1 MAHSQ
6 FELLRQR
13 RFAPFFWTQAL
24 GAFNDNVFK
33 NALVAMVTFVL
44 VSLTPEQEST
54 FIQLS
59 AGLFILPFFLFSA
72 TSGQLSERFDK
83 SKLAQA
89 VKWMEIAIMLIAS
102 AGFIYKNV
110 PLLMVCVF
118 GMGLHS
124 TLFGPLKYSLLPQVL
139 KPEELTGGNGLVE
152 MGTFVAI
159 LLGTILGTNLI
170 NIPVTGAYW
179 VAGATILIAVIG
191 LLTSRK
197 MPTAP
202 GTTDTINWNPVSET
216 LNTLSFVTKN
226 RSVFLSCLGISWFWF
241 YGSVFFTQLP
251 QYSKYVLGSSDGTFT
266 LLLSLFSIGIAIG
279 SLLCEKLSHRTV
291 EIGLVP
297 LGAIGMTVFGADLF
311 FAHPQ
316 IMGEQKLALMQV
328 IAQPGVKR
336 VMFDLFMMAIF
347 SGLYIVPLFAL
358 VQSRTEKD
366 KVSRVIAANNI
377 LNALFMVVAAGLSY
391 AALNVLHWT
400 IPQLLLSVAILNA
413 FAAIYIF
420 SLVPEFLM
428 RFVAWVLTK
437 MMYKVDVKGIE
448 EHVPDEGAVL
458 IVCNH
463 VSYMDALILGGAI
476 PRPTRFVMYYKIFQ
490 IPVASWFFKTARAI
504 PIAGAKENMELMQK
518 AFDEVDKALAEGEIV
533 GIFPEGK
540 LTTDGEIAEFKSGV
554 EKILARRAVPV
565 VPIALKG
572 MWASMF
578 SKRDSKLGRLRV
590 PRRIRAHIEVE
601 AGPPV
606 PAAEANAEMLE
617 AKVKELRGNRA

>member
-1 MAHSQ
+1 
-6 FELLRQR
+6 
-13 RFAPFFWTQAL
+13 
-24 GAFNDNVFK
+24 
-33 NALVAMVTFVL
+33 
-44 VSLTPEQEST
+44 
-54 FIQLS
+54 
-59 AGLFILPFFLFSA
+59 
-72 TSGQLSERFDK
+72 
-83 SKLAQA
+83 
-89 VKWMEIAIMLIAS
+89 
-102 AGFIYKNV
+102 
-110 PLLMVCVF
+110 
-118 GMGLHS
+118 
-124 TLFGPLKYSLLPQVL
+124 
-139 KPEELTGGNGLVE
+139 
-152 MGTFVAI
+152 
-159 LLGTILGTNLI
+159 
-170 NIPVTGAYW
+170 
-179 VAGATILIAVIG
+179 
-191 LLTSRK
+191 LLTARK
-197 MPTAP
+197 MPSAP
-202 GTTDTINWNPVSET
+202 GTTTSINWNPISET
-216 LNTLSFVTKN
+216 LSTLSFVTKN

-251 QYSKYVLGSSDGTFT
+251 QYSKYVLGSSEGTFT

-316 IMGEQKLALMQV
+316 IVGEKGLVLMQV

-358 VQSRTEKD
+358 VQSRSDKD

-391 AALNVLHWT
+391 VALNVLHFT

-437 MMYKVDVKGIE
+437 MMYNVDVKGIE
-448 EHVPDEGAVL
+448 DNVPDEGPAL

-476 PRPTRFVMYYKIFQ
+476 PRPARFVMYYKIFQ
-490 IPVASWFFKTARAI
+490 FPVASWFFKTARAI
-504 PIAGAKENMELMQK
+504 PIAGAKEDPDIMQK

-540 LTTDGEIAEFKSGV
+540 LTTDGEIAEFKAGV
-554 EKILARRAVPV
+554 EKILARRPVPV

-578 SKRDSKLGRLRV
+578 SKRNSKLGQLRV
-590 PRRIRAHIEVE
+590 PHRFRAHIEVE

-606 PAAEANAEMLE
+606 AAAEASAEVLE
-617 AKVKELRGNRA
+617 AKVKALRGNRA

>member
-1 MAHSQ
+1 MANNQ
-6 FELLRQR
+6 FELLKQR

-33 NALVAMVTFVL
+33 NALIAMVTFVL
-44 VSLTPEQEST
+44 VSLSEKQEST

-59 AGLFILPFFLFSA
+59 SALFILPFFLFSA

-83 SKLAQA
+83 AKLAQA

-102 AGFIYKNV
+102 VGFVYKNI
-110 PLLMVCVF
+110 PMLMICVF

-139 KPEELTGGNGLVE
+139 RPEELTGGNGLVE

-159 LLGTILGTNLI
+159 LLGTILGANLI
-170 NIPVTGAYW
+170 NIPDTGAYW
-179 VAGATILIAVIG
+179 VAAATILIAVIG
-191 LLTSRK
+191 LLTARK
-197 MPTAP
+197 MPSTP
-202 GTTDTINWNPVSET
+202 GTSTSINWNPISET

-251 QYSKYVLGSSDGTFT
+251 QYSKYVLGSSEGTFT

-316 IMGEQKLALMQV
+316 IIGEKGLLLSQV
-328 IAQPGVKR
+328 ISQPGVKR
-336 VMFDLFMMAIF
+336 VIFDLFMMAIF

-358 VQSRTEKD
+358 VQSRTDKD

-391 AALNVLHWT
+391 VVLNVLHWS
-400 IPQLLLSVAILNA
+400 IPQLLLAVAILNA
-413 FAAIYIF
+413 FAALYIF

-428 RFVAWVLTK
+428 RFIAWVLTNL
-437 MMYKVDVKGIE
+437 MYKVDTKGIE
-448 EHVPDEGAVL
+448 DNVPDEGAAL

-504 PIAGAKENMELMQK
+504 PIAGAKEDPETMRK

-533 GIFPEGK
+533 CIFPEGK

-554 EKILARRAVPV
+554 EKILAERKVPV

-572 MWASMF
+572 MWTSMF
-578 SKRDSKLGRLRV
+578 SKRDSKVGSLRV
-590 PRRIRAHIEVE
+590 PRKIRALIEVE
-601 AGPPV
+601 AGPAI
-606 PAAEANAEMLE
+606 PAEEATADILE
-617 AKVKELRGNRA
+617 AKVKALRGNRA

>member
-1 MAHSQ
+1 MAHNQ
-6 FELLRQR
+6 FELLKQR

-33 NALVAMVTFVL
+33 NALIAMVTFVL
-44 VSLTPEQEST
+44 VSLSEEQGST

-59 AGLFILPFFLFSA
+59 SALFILPFFLFSA

-83 SKLAQA
+83 AKLAQA

-102 AGFIYKNV
+102 VGFVYKNI
-110 PLLMVCVF
+110 PLLMICVF

-139 KPEELTGGNGLVE
+139 RPEELTGGNGLVE

-159 LLGTILGTNLI
+159 LLGTILGANLI
-170 NIPVTGAYW
+170 NIPETGSYW
-179 VAGATILIAVIG
+179 VAGATILIAVTG
-191 LLTSRK
+191 LLTARK
-197 MPTAP
+197 MPAAP
-202 GTTDTINWNPVSET
+202 GTTNSINWNPISET

-251 QYSKYVLGSSDGTFT
+251 QYSKYVLGSSEGTFT

-316 IMGEQKLALMQV
+316 IIGEKGLLLSQV

-336 VMFDLFMMAIF
+336 VIFDLFMMAIF

-358 VQSRTEKD
+358 VQSRSDKD

-391 AALNVLHWT
+391 VALNVLHWT
-400 IPQLLLSVAILNA
+400 IPELLLAVAVLNA

-437 MMYKVDVKGIE
+437 MMYKVEVKGIE
-448 EHVPDEGAVL
+448 ENVPDEGAVL

-504 PIAGAKENMELMQK
+504 PIAGAKEDPDTMQK
-518 AFDEVDKALAEGEIV
+518 AFDEVDKALSEGEIV

-540 LTTDGEIAEFKSGV
+540 LTTDGEIAEFKAGV

-601 AGPPV
+601 AGPVV
-606 PAAEANAEMLE
+606 PAAEASAEMLE
-617 AKVKELRGNRA
+617 AKVKALRGNRA

>member
-1 MAHSQ
+1 MAHNQ
-6 FELLRQR
+6 FELLKQR

-44 VSLTPEQEST
+44 VSLSKEQEST

-83 SKLAQA
+83 AKLAQA

-102 AGFIYKNV
+102 VGFIYKNV

-139 KPEELTGGNGLVE
+139 RPEELTGGNGLVE

-179 VAGATILIAVIG
+179 VAGATILIAVVG

-197 MPTAP
+197 MPVAP

-251 QYSKYVLGSSDGTFT
+251 QYSKYVLGSNDGTFT
-266 LLLSLFSIGIAIG
+266 LLLSLFSIGIAVG

-316 IMGEQKLALMQV
+316 IIGEQKLALMQV

-358 VQSRTEKD
+358 VQSRTDKD

-400 IPQLLLSVAILNA
+400 IPELLLAVAVLNA
-413 FAAIYIF
+413 FAALYIF

-437 MMYKVDVKGIE
+437 LMYRVEVKGIE
-448 EHVPDEGAVL
+448 ENVPDEGAVL

-504 PIAGAKENMELMQK
+504 PIAGAKEDPDLMQK
-518 AFDEVDKALAEGEIV
+518 AFDEVDQALADGEIV

-565 VPIALKG
+565 VPLALKG
-572 MWASMF
+572 MWTSMF

-590 PRRIRAHIEVE
+590 PRRIRADIEVE
-601 AGPPV
+601 AGQAV
-606 PAAEANAEMLE
+606 SATEATAEILE
-617 AKVKELRGNRA
+617 AKVKTLRGNRA

>member
-1 MAHSQ
+1 MAHNQ
-6 FELLRQR
+6 FELLKQR

-33 NALVAMVTFVL
+33 NALIAMVTFVL
-44 VSLTPEQEST
+44 VSLNEKEEST
-54 FIQLS
+54 FIQLAS
-59 AGLFILPFFLFSA
+59 ALFILPFFLFSA

-83 SKLAQA
+83 AKLAQA

-102 AGFIYKNV
+102 IGFVYQNI
-110 PLLMVCVF
+110 PLLMICVF

-139 KPEELTGGNGLVE
+139 RPEELTGGNGLVE

-159 LLGTILGTNLI
+159 LVGTILGANLI
-170 NIPVTGAYW
+170 NIPGTGAYW
-179 VAGATILIAVIG
+179 VAAATIVIAVVG
-191 LLTSRK
+191 LLTARK
-197 MPTAP
+197 MPSAP
-202 GTTDTINWNPVSET
+202 GTTTTINWNPISET

-251 QYSKYVLGSSDGTFT
+251 QYSKYVLGSSEGTFT

-316 IMGEQKLALMQV
+316 IIGEQGLLLSQV
-328 IAQPGVKR
+328 ISQPGVKR
-336 VMFDLFMMAIF
+336 VIFDLFMMAIF

-391 AALNVLHWT
+391 VALNVLHWT
-400 IPQLLLSVAILNA
+400 IPELLLAVAVLNA
-413 FAAIYIF
+413 FVAMYIF

-437 MMYKVDVKGIE
+437 LMYRVEVKGIE
-448 EHVPDEGAVL
+448 EHVPDEGPAL

-504 PIAGAKENMELMQK
+504 PIAGAKEDPELMQK
-518 AFDEVDKALAEGEIV
+518 AFDEVDKALSEGEIV

-554 EKILARRAVPV
+554 EKILARRPVPV

-572 MWASMF
+572 MWSSMF
-578 SKRDSKLGRLRV
+578 SKRDSKLGRLRI
-590 PRRIRAHIEVE
+590 PRRIRADIEVE
-601 AGPPV
+601 AGPPM
-606 PAAEANAEMLE
+606 AGAEATAEVLE
-617 AKVKELRGNRA
+617 AKVKTMRGNRA

>member
-1 MAHSQ
+1 MAHNQ
-6 FELLRQR
+6 FDLLKQR

-33 NALVAMVTFVL
+33 NALIAMVTFVL
-44 VSLTPEQEST
+44 VSLSKEQGST

-59 AGLFILPFFLFSA
+59 SALFILPFFLFSA

-83 SKLAQA
+83 AKLAQA

-102 AGFIYKNV
+102 VGFIYKNI

-139 KPEELTGGNGLVE
+139 RPEELTGGNGLVE

-159 LLGTILGTNLI
+159 LVGTILGSFLI
-170 NIPVTGAYW
+170 TIPETGAYW
-179 VAGATILIAVIG
+179 VAGATILIAVTG

-202 GTTDTINWNPVSET
+202 GTTDSINWNPISET

-241 YGSVFFTQLP
+241 YGSVFFSQLP
-251 QYSKYVLGSSDGTFT
+251 QYSKYVLGSSEGTFA
-266 LLLSLFSIGIAIG
+266 LLLSLFSIGIAVG

-316 IMGEQKLALMQV
+316 IVGEKGLLLSQV

-336 VMFDLFMMAIF
+336 VIFDLFMMAIF

-358 VQSRTEKD
+358 VQSRTDKD

-377 LNALFMVVAAGLSY
+377 LNALFMVVAAGLSIV
-391 AALNVLHWT
+391 ALNVLHWT
-400 IPQLLLSVAILNA
+400 IPELLLAVAVLNA
-413 FAAIYIF
+413 FAALYIF

-437 MMYKVDVKGIE
+437 MMYKVETKGIE
-448 EHVPDEGAVL
+448 ENIPDEGAVL

-476 PRPTRFVMYYKIFQ
+476 PRPARFVMYYKIFQ

-504 PIAGAKENMELMQK
+504 PIAGAKEDPETMQK
-518 AFDEVDKALAEGEIV
+518 AFDEVDRALAEGEIV

-565 VPIALKG
+565 VAVALKG

-578 SKRDSKLGRLRV
+578 SKRDSRLGRLRV

-601 AGPPV
+601 AAPAM
-606 PAAEANAEMLE
+606 PAAEVNAEILE
-617 AKVKELRGNRA
+617 AKVKSLRGDRA

>member
-1 MAHSQ
+1 
-6 FELLRQR
+6 
-13 RFAPFFWTQAL
+13 
-24 GAFNDNVFK
+24 
-33 NALVAMVTFVL
+33 
-44 VSLTPEQEST
+44 
-54 FIQLS
+54 
-59 AGLFILPFFLFSA
+59 
-72 TSGQLSERFDK
+72 
-83 SKLAQA
+83 
-89 VKWMEIAIMLIAS
+89 
-102 AGFIYKNV
+102 
-110 PLLMVCVF
+110 
-118 GMGLHS
+118 
-124 TLFGPLKYSLLPQVL
+124 
-139 KPEELTGGNGLVE
+139 
-152 MGTFVAI
+152 
-159 LLGTILGTNLI
+159 
-170 NIPVTGAYW
+170 VTGAYW
-179 VAGATILIAVIG
+179 VAGATILIAVVG

-197 MPTAP
+197 MPVAP

-251 QYSKYVLGSSDGTFT
+251 QYSKYVLGSNDGTFT
-266 LLLSLFSIGIAIG
+266 LLLSLFSIGIAVG

-297 LGAIGMTVFGADLF
+297 LGAIGMTLFGADLF

-316 IMGEQKLALMQV
+316 IIGEQKLALMQV
-328 IAQPGVKR
+328 VAQPGVKR

-358 VQSRTEKD
+358 VQSRTDKD

-391 AALNVLHWT
+391 VALNVLHWT
-400 IPQLLLSVAILNA
+400 IPELLLAVAVLNA
-413 FAAIYIF
+413 FAALYIF

-437 MMYKVDVKGIE
+437 LMYRVEVKGIE
-448 EHVPDEGAVL
+448 DNVPDEGAVL

-504 PIAGAKENMELMQK
+504 PIAGAKEDPELMQK
-518 AFDEVDKALAEGEIV
+518 AFDEVDRALADGEIV

-572 MWASMF
+572 MWTSMF

-590 PRRIRAHIEVE
+590 PRRIRADIEVE
-601 AGPPV
+601 AGQPV
-606 PAAEANAEMLE
+606 SATEATAEILE
-617 AKVKELRGNRA
+617 AKVKTLRGNRA

>member
-1 MAHSQ
+1 MAHNQ
-6 FELLRQR
+6 FELLKQG

-33 NALVAMVTFVL
+33 NALIAMVTFVL
-44 VSLTPEQEST
+44 VSLTEKQEST

-59 AGLFILPFFLFSA
+59 SALFILPFFLFSA

-83 SKLAQA
+83 ARLAQA

-102 AGFIYKNV
+102 VGFIYKNI

-159 LLGTILGTNLI
+159 LLGTILGANLI

-191 LLTSRK
+191 LFTARN
-197 MPTAP
+197 MPSAP
-202 GTTDTINWNPVSET
+202 GTTDTINWNPITET

-251 QYSKYVLGSSDGTFT
+251 QYSKYVLGSSEGTFT
-266 LLLSLFSIGIAIG
+266 LLLSLFSIGIAVG

-311 FAHPQ
+311 FAHPH

-358 VQSRTEKD
+358 VQSRSDKD

-391 AALNVLHWT
+391 VALNELHWT
-400 IPQLLLSVAILNA
+400 IPQLLLAVAILNA

-420 SLVPEFLM
+420 SLVPEFMM

-437 MMYKVDVKGIE
+437 LMYRVEVKGIE
-448 EHVPDEGAVL
+448 ENVPDEGPAL

-518 AFDEVDKALAEGEIV
+518 AFDEVDKALAEGEVV

-565 VPIALKG
+565 VPVALKG

-601 AGPPV
+601 AGQAI
-606 PAAEANAEMLE
+606 PAEQASAETLE
-617 AKVKELRGNRA
+617 AKVKILRGNRA

>member
-1 MAHSQ
+1 MAHNQ
-6 FELLRQR
+6 FELLKQK

-33 NALVAMVTFVL
+33 NALIAMVTFVL
-44 VSLTPEQEST
+44 VSLSKEQGST
-54 FIQLS
+54 FIQLAS
-59 AGLFILPFFLFSA
+59 ALFILPFFLFSA
-72 TSGQLSERFDK
+72 TSGQLSERYDK
-83 SKLAQA
+83 AKLAQA
-89 VKWMEIAIMLIAS
+89 VKWMEIAIMLVA
-102 AGFIYKNV
+102 ATGFVYQNI
-110 PLLMVCVF
+110 PLLLICVF

-139 KPEELTGGNGLVE
+139 RPEELTGGNGLVE

-159 LLGTILGTNLI
+159 LVGTILGANLI
-170 NIPVTGAYW
+170 NIPGTGAYW
-179 VAGATILIAVIG
+179 VAGATIVIAVVG
-191 LLTSRK
+191 LLTARK
-197 MPTAP
+197 MPSAP
-202 GTTDTINWNPVSET
+202 GTTTSINWNPISET
-216 LNTLSFVTKN
+216 LSTLSFVTKN

-251 QYSKYVLGSSDGTFT
+251 QYSKYVLGSSEGTFT

-316 IMGEQKLALMQV
+316 IIGEKGLLLSQV
-328 IAQPGVKR
+328 ISQPGVKR
-336 VMFDLFMMAIF
+336 VIFDLFMMAIF

-391 AALNVLHWT
+391 VALNVLHWT
-400 IPQLLLSVAILNA
+400 IPELLLAVAVLNA
-413 FAAIYIF
+413 FVAMYIF

-428 RFVAWVLTK
+428 RFVAWMLTK
-437 MMYKVDVKGIE
+437 IMYRVEVKGIE
-448 EHVPDEGAVL
+448 ENVPDDGPAL

-476 PRPTRFVMYYKIFQ
+476 PRPTRFVMYYKIFH

-504 PIAGAKENMELMQK
+504 PIAGMKEDPELMQK
-518 AFDEVDKALAEGEIV
+518 AFDEVDKALSEGEIV

-554 EKILARRAVPV
+554 EKILARRPVPV
-565 VPIALKG
+565 VPVALKG
-572 MWASMF
+572 MWTSMF
-578 SKRDSKLGRLRV
+578 SKHDSKFGQLRV
-590 PRRIRAHIEVE
+590 PRRIRAGIEVE

-606 PAAEANAEMLE
+606 AGTEATAELLE
-617 AKVKELRGNRA
+617 AKVKTMRGNRA

>member
-1 MAHSQ
+1 MANSQ
-6 FELLRQR
+6 FELLKQR
-13 RFAPFFWTQAL
+13 RFLPFFLTQAL

-44 VSLTPEQEST
+44 VSLTQQQESI
-54 FIQLS
+54 FINLAS
-59 AGLFILPFFLFSA
+59 GLFILPFFLFSA

-83 SKLAQA
+83 AKLAQA

-102 AGFIYKNV
+102 IGFIYKSI

-159 LLGTILGTNLI
+159 LLGTILGTSLVT
-170 NIPVTGAYW
+170 IPETGAYW
-179 VAGATILIAVIG
+179 VAGATIIIAVIG
-191 LLTSRK
+191 LITSRK
-197 MPTAP
+197 MPSLP
-202 GTTDTINWNPVSET
+202 PTTHTINWNPITET
-216 LNTLSFVTKN
+216 ISTLRYVTKN

-251 QYSKYVLGSSDGTFT
+251 QYAKYVLGSSEGTFT

-297 LGAIGMTVFGADLF
+297 LGAIGMTVFGADLY

-316 IMGEQKLALMQV
+316 IMGEQKLLLMQV

-336 VMFDLFMMAIF
+336 VMFDLFMMAVF

-358 VQSRTEKD
+358 VQSRTDKD

-377 LNALFMVVAAGLSY
+377 LNALFMVVAAGLSVV
-391 AALNVLHWT
+391 ALTVWHWT
-400 IPQLLLSVAILNA
+400 IPQLLLAVALLNA
-413 FAAIYIF
+413 FVAIYIF
-420 SLVPEFLM
+420 SVVPEFLM

-437 MMYKVDVKGIE
+437 MMYHVDVKGIE
-448 EHVPDEGAVL
+448 EHVPDEGPAL

-476 PRPTRFVMYYKIFQ
+476 PRPARFVMYYKIFQ

-504 PIAGAKENMELMQK
+504 PIAGAKEDPDIMQK

-533 GIFPEGK
+533 GIFPEGT
-540 LTTDGEIAEFKSGV
+540 LSTDGEIAEFKSGV
-554 EKILARRAVPV
+554 EKILARRSVPV
-565 VPIALKG
+565 VPVALKG
-572 MWASMF
+572 MWTSMF
-578 SKRDSKLGRLRV
+578 SKRNSKLGQLRV
-590 PRRIRAHIEVE
+590 PHRFRAHIEVE
-601 AGPPV
+601 AGPAV
-606 PAAEANAEMLE
+606 PAAEASAQVLE
-617 AKVKELRGNRA
+617 AKVKALRGNRA

>member
-1 MAHSQ
+1 MAHNQ
-6 FELLRQR
+6 FELLKQR
-13 RFAPFFWTQAL
+13 RFSPFFWTQAL

-33 NALVAMVTFVL
+33 NALIAMVTFVL
-44 VSLTPEQEST
+44 VSLTEKQEST

-59 AGLFILPFFLFSA
+59 SALFILPFFLFSA

-83 SKLAQA
+83 ARLAQA
-89 VKWMEIAIMLIAS
+89 VKWMEIAIMVIAS
-102 AGFIYKNV
+102 FGFIYKNI
-110 PLLMVCVF
+110 PLLMICVF

-159 LLGTILGTNLI
+159 LLGTILGANLI
-170 NIPVTGAYW
+170 NIPATGAYW
-179 VAGATILIAVIG
+179 VAGATILIAVVG

-197 MPTAP
+197 MPAAP
-202 GTTDTINWNPVSET
+202 GTTNTINWNPVSET

-251 QYSKYVLGSSDGTFT
+251 QYSKYVLGSSEGTFT

-297 LGAIGMTVFGADLF
+297 LGAIGMTLFGVDLF

-316 IMGEQKLALMQV
+316 IVGEKGLVLMQV

-391 AALNVLHWT
+391 VALNQLHWT
-400 IPQLLLSVAILNA
+400 IPQLLLAVAILNA

-437 MMYKVDVKGIE
+437 MMYNVDVKGIE
-448 EHVPDEGAVL
+448 ENVPDEGPVL

-490 IPVASWFFKTARAI
+490 FPVASWFFKTARAI
-504 PIAGAKENMELMQK
+504 PIAGAKEDPETMQK
-518 AFDEVDKALAEGEIV
+518 AFDEVDKALSEGEIV

-578 SKRDSKLGRLRV
+578 SKRNSRLGQLRV
-590 PRRIRAHIEVE
+590 PHRFRAHIEVE
-601 AGPPV
+601 AGQAI
-606 PAAEANAEMLE
+606 PAEGVSAELLE
-617 AKVKELRGNRA
+617 AKVKTLRGNRA

>member
-1 MAHSQ
+1 MAHNQ
-6 FELLRQR
+6 FELLKQR

-33 NALVAMVTFVL
+33 NALIAMVTFVL
-44 VSLTPEQEST
+44 VSLTEKQEST

-59 AGLFILPFFLFSA
+59 SALFILPFFLFSA

-83 SKLAQA
+83 AKLAQA

-102 AGFIYKNV
+102 VGFVYKNI

-159 LLGTILGTNLI
+159 LVGTILGANLI
-170 NIPVTGAYW
+170 NISDTGAYW

-191 LLTSRK
+191 LLTARK
-197 MPTAP
+197 MPSAP
-202 GTTDTINWNPVSET
+202 GTTDTINWNPISET

-251 QYSKYVLGSSDGTFT
+251 QYSKYVLGSTEGTFT

-297 LGAIGMTVFGADLF
+297 LGAIGMTVFGVDLY

-316 IMGEQKLALMQV
+316 IIGEQKLALMQV

-358 VQSRTEKD
+358 VQSRSDKD

-391 AALNVLHWT
+391 VALNMLHWT

-437 MMYKVDVKGIE
+437 TMYKASIKGIE
-448 EHVPDEGAVL
+448 EHVPDEGPAL

-490 IPVASWFFKTARAI
+490 FPVASWFFKTARAI
-504 PIAGAKENMELMQK
+504 PIAGAKENPELMQK

-565 VPIALKG
+565 VPVALKG

-578 SKRDSKLGRLRV
+578 SKRNSRLGHLRV
-590 PRRIRAHIEVE
+590 PRRFRAHIEVE
-601 AGPPV
+601 AAPV
-606 PAAEANAEMLE
+606 VPGSEATAEKLE
-617 AKVKELRGNRA
+617 QKVKELRGNRA

>member
-1 MAHSQ
+1 MAHNQ
-6 FELLRQR
+6 FELLKQR

-33 NALVAMVTFVL
+33 NALIAMVTFVL
-44 VSLTPEQEST
+44 VSLNEKQEST
-54 FIQLS
+54 FIQLAS
-59 AGLFILPFFLFSA
+59 ALFILPFFLFSA

-83 SKLAQA
+83 AKLAQA
-89 VKWMEIAIMLIAS
+89 VKWMEIAIMLVAS
-102 AGFIYKNV
+102 IGFVYQNI
-110 PLLMVCVF
+110 PLLMICVF

-139 KPEELTGGNGLVE
+139 RPEELTGGNGLVE

-159 LLGTILGTNLI
+159 LVGTILGANLI
-170 NIPVTGAYW
+170 NIPATGAYW
-179 VAGATILIAVIG
+179 VAAATIVIAVVG
-191 LLTSRK
+191 LLTARK
-197 MPTAP
+197 MPSAP
-202 GTTDTINWNPVSET
+202 GTTTTINWNPISET

-251 QYSKYVLGSSDGTFT
+251 QYSKYVLGSSEGTFT

-316 IMGEQKLALMQV
+316 IIGEKGLLLSQV
-328 IAQPGVKR
+328 ISQPGVKR
-336 VMFDLFMMAIF
+336 VIFDLFMMAIF

-391 AALNVLHWT
+391 VALNVLHWT
-400 IPQLLLSVAILNA
+400 IPELLLAVAVLNA
-413 FAAIYIF
+413 FAAMYIF

-437 MMYKVDVKGIE
+437 IMYRVEVKGIE
-448 EHVPDEGAVL
+448 EYVPDEGPAL

-504 PIAGAKENMELMQK
+504 PIAGAKEDPELMQK
-518 AFDEVDKALAEGEIV
+518 AFDEVDKALSEGEIV

-554 EKILARRAVPV
+554 EKILARRPVPV

-572 MWASMF
+572 MWTSMF
-578 SKRDSKLGRLRV
+578 SKRDSKLGRLRI
-590 PRRIRAHIEVE
+590 PRRIRADIEVE
-601 AGPPV
+601 AGP
-606 PAAEANAEMLE
+606 AMAGAEATAEVLE
-617 AKVKELRGNRA
+617 AKVKTMRGNRA

>member
-1 MAHSQ
+1 MAHNQ
-6 FELLRQR
+6 FELLTQR

-33 NALVAMVTFVL
+33 NALIAMVTFVL
-44 VSLTPEQEST
+44 ISLSEKQEST

-59 AGLFILPFFLFSA
+59 SALFILPFFLFSA

-83 SKLAQA
+83 AKLAQA
-89 VKWMEIAIMLIAS
+89 VKWMEIIIMVIA
-102 AGFIYKNV
+102 AFGFVYQNI
-110 PLLMVCVF
+110 PLLMACVF

-159 LLGTILGTNLI
+159 LLGTILGANLI
-170 NIPVTGAYW
+170 NIPNTGAYW
-179 VAGATILIAVIG
+179 VAGATILIAAVG
-191 LLTSRK
+191 LLTARK
-197 MPTAP
+197 MPSAP
-202 GTTDTINWNPVSET
+202 ATTTSINWNPVSET
-216 LNTLSFVTKN
+216 LKTLGFVTKN

-241 YGSVFFTQLP
+241 YGSMFFTQLP
-251 QYSKYVLGSSDGTFT
+251 HYSKYVLGSSEGTFT
-266 LLLSLFSIGIAIG
+266 LLLSLFSIGIATG

-297 LGAIGMTVFGADLF
+297 LGAIGMTVFGVDLY

-316 IMGEQKLALMQV
+316 IIGEKALPLMQA

-336 VMFDLFMMAIF
+336 VMFDLFMMAVF

-358 VQSRTEKD
+358 VQSRTDKD

-391 AALNVLHWT
+391 VALNILHWT
-400 IPQLLLSVAILNA
+400 IPQLLLAVAVLNA
-413 FAAIYIF
+413 FAAMYIF

-428 RFVAWVLTK
+428 RFVAWIMTK
-437 MMYKVDVKGIE
+437 LMYKVDVKGIE
-448 EHVPDEGAVL
+448 EHVPDDGPAL

-504 PIAGAKENMELMQK
+504 PIAGAKEDAALMQK
-518 AFDEVDKALAEGEIV
+518 AFDDVDQALAEGEIV

-554 EKILARRAVPV
+554 EKILARRAVTV

-578 SKRDSKLGRLRV
+578 SKRNSKLGHLRV
-590 PRRIRAHIEVE
+590 PRRFRANIAVE
-601 AGPPV
+601 AGPAVTDPQV
-606 PAAEANAEMLE
+606 KAEALE
-617 AKVKELRGNRA
+617 AIVKQLRGDKA

>member
-1 MAHSQ
+1 MANSQ
-6 FELLRQR
+6 FELLKQR
-13 RFAPFFWTQAL
+13 RFLPFFLTQAL

-44 VSLTPEQEST
+44 VSLTQQQESI
-54 FIQLS
+54 FINLAS
-59 AGLFILPFFLFSA
+59 GLFILPFFLFSA

-83 SKLAQA
+83 AKLAQA

-102 AGFIYKNV
+102 IGFIYKSI

-159 LLGTILGTNLI
+159 LLGTILGTSLVT
-170 NIPVTGAYW
+170 IPETGAYW
-179 VAGATILIAVIG
+179 VAGATIIIAVIG
-191 LLTSRK
+191 LITSRK
-197 MPTAP
+197 MPSLP
-202 GTTDTINWNPVSET
+202 PTTHTINWNPITET
-216 LNTLSFVTKN
+216 ISTLRYVTKN

-251 QYSKYVLGSSDGTFT
+251 QYAKYVLGSSEGTFT

-297 LGAIGMTVFGADLF
+297 LGAIGMTVFGADLY

-316 IMGEQKLALMQV
+316 IMGEQKLLLMQV

-336 VMFDLFMMAIF
+336 VMFDLFMMAVF

-358 VQSRTEKD
+358 VQSRTDKD

-377 LNALFMVVAAGLSY
+377 LNALFMVVAAGLSVV
-391 AALNVLHWT
+391 ALTVWHWT
-400 IPQLLLSVAILNA
+400 IPQLLLAVAVLNA

-437 MMYKVDVKGIE
+437 MMYHVDVKGIE
-448 EHVPDEGAVL
+448 EHVPDEGPAL

-476 PRPTRFVMYYKIFQ
+476 PRPARFVMYYKIFQ

-504 PIAGAKENMELMQK
+504 PIAGAKEDPDIMQK

-533 GIFPEGK
+533 GIFPEGT
-540 LTTDGEIAEFKSGV
+540 LSTDGEIAEFKSGV
-554 EKILARRAVPV
+554 EKILARRSVPV
-565 VPIALKG
+565 VPVALKG
-572 MWASMF
+572 MWTSMF
-578 SKRDSKLGRLRV
+578 SKRNSKLGQLRV
-590 PRRIRAHIEVE
+590 PHRFRAHIEVE
-601 AGPPV
+601 AGPAV
-606 PAAEANAEMLE
+606 PAAEASAQVLE
-617 AKVKELRGNRA
+617 AKVKALRGNRA

>member
-1 MAHSQ
+1 MAHNQ
-6 FELLRQR
+6 FELLKQR

-33 NALVAMVTFVL
+33 NALIAMVTFVL
-44 VSLTPEQEST
+44 VSLNEKQEST
-54 FIQLS
+54 FIQLAS
-59 AGLFILPFFLFSA
+59 ALFILPFFLFSA

-83 SKLAQA
+83 ARLAQA
-89 VKWMEIAIMLIAS
+89 VKWMEIAIMLVAS
-102 AGFIYKNV
+102 IGFVYQNI
-110 PLLMVCVF
+110 PLLMICVF

-139 KPEELTGGNGLVE
+139 RPEELTGGNGLVE

-159 LLGTILGTNLI
+159 LVGTILGANLI
-170 NIPVTGAYW
+170 NIPGTGAYW
-179 VAGATILIAVIG
+179 VAGATIVIAVVG
-191 LLTSRK
+191 LLTARK
-197 MPTAP
+197 MPSAP
-202 GTTDTINWNPVSET
+202 GTTTTINWNPISET

-251 QYSKYVLGSSDGTFT
+251 QYSKYVLGSSEGTFT

-316 IMGEQKLALMQV
+316 IIGEKGLLLSQV
-328 IAQPGVKR
+328 ISQPGVKR
-336 VMFDLFMMAIF
+336 VIFDLFMMAIF

-391 AALNVLHWT
+391 LALNVLHWT
-400 IPQLLLSVAILNA
+400 IPELLLAVAVLNA
-413 FAAIYIF
+413 FVAMYIF

-437 MMYKVDVKGIE
+437 LMYRVEVKGIE
-448 EHVPDEGAVL
+448 EYVPDEGPAL

-504 PIAGAKENMELMQK
+504 PIAGAKEDPELMQK
-518 AFDEVDKALAEGEIV
+518 AFDEVDKALSEGEIV

-554 EKILARRAVPV
+554 EKILARRPVPV

-572 MWASMF
+572 MWTSMF
-578 SKRDSKLGRLRV
+578 SKRDSRLGRLRV
-590 PRRIRAHIEVE
+590 PRRVRADIEVE
-601 AGPPV
+601 AGP
-606 PAAEANAEMLE
+606 AMAGTEATAELLE
-617 AKVKELRGNRA
+617 AKVKTMRGNRA

>member
-1 MAHSQ
+1 MAQNQ
-6 FELLRQR
+6 FELLKQR

-33 NALVAMVTFVL
+33 NALIAMVTFVL
-44 VSLTPEQEST
+44 VSISEKQEST

-59 AGLFILPFFLFSA
+59 SALFILPFFLFSA

-83 SKLAQA
+83 AKLAQA

-102 AGFIYKNV
+102 IGFVYKNI
-110 PLLMVCVF
+110 PLLMICVF

-139 KPEELTGGNGLVE
+139 RPEELTGGNGLVE

-159 LLGTILGTNLI
+159 LVGTILGSFLI
-170 NIPVTGAYW
+170 TIPASGAYW
-179 VAGATILIAVIG
+179 VAAATIMIAVIG
-191 LLTSRK
+191 LLTARK
-197 MPTAP
+197 MPSAP

-251 QYSKYVLGSSDGTFT
+251 QYSKYVLGSSEGTFA
-266 LLLSLFSIGIAIG
+266 LLLSLFSIGIAVG

-316 IMGEQKLALMQV
+316 IVGEKGLALMQV

-336 VMFDLFMMAIF
+336 VMFDLFMMAVF

-358 VQSRTEKD
+358 VQSRSDKN

-437 MMYKVDVKGIE
+437 MMYNVEVKGIE
-448 EHVPDEGAVL
+448 EHIPDEGAAL

-476 PRPTRFVMYYKIFQ
+476 PRPARFVMYYKIFQ

-504 PIAGAKENMELMQK
+504 PIAGAKEDPDIMQK

-540 LTTDGEIAEFKSGV
+540 LTTDGEIAEFKAGV

-565 VPIALKG
+565 VPVALKG

-578 SKRDSKLGRLRV
+578 SKRNSKLGQLRV
-590 PRRIRAHIEVE
+590 PHRFRAHIEVE
-601 AGPPV
+601 AGPAV
-606 PAAEANAEMLE
+606 AAAEASAEVLE
-617 AKVKELRGNRA
+617 AKVKALRGNRA

>member
-1 MAHSQ
+1 MAHNQ
-6 FELLRQR
+6 FDLLKQR

-44 VSLTPEQEST
+44 VSLTPENESK

-59 AGLFILPFFLFSA
+59 AALFILPFFLFSA

-83 SKLAQA
+83 AKLAQA

-102 AGFIYKNV
+102 LGFIYKNI

-159 LLGTILGTNLI
+159 LLGTILGANLI
-170 NIPVTGAYW
+170 TIPETGAYL

-197 MPTAP
+197 MPSLP
-202 GTTDTINWNPVSET
+202 STTTGINWNPVSET

-251 QYSKYVLGSSDGTFT
+251 QYAKYVLGSSEGTFT

-328 IAQPGVKR
+328 ISQPGVKR
-336 VMFDLFMMAIF
+336 VIFDLFMMAIF

-358 VQSRTEKD
+358 VQSRSEKD
-366 KVSRVIAANNI
+366 MVSRVIAANNI

-391 AALNVLHWT
+391 LALNVLHWS
-400 IPQLLLSVAILNA
+400 IPQLLLAVAVLNA
-413 FAAIYIF
+413 FAALYIF

-428 RFVAWVLTK
+428 RFIAWVLTK
-437 MMYKVDVKGIE
+437 FMYGVETKGIE
-448 EHVPDEGAVL
+448 ENVPDEGPVL

-490 IPVASWFFKTARAI
+490 FPVASWFFKTARAI
-504 PIAGAKENMELMQK
+504 PIAGAKEDSDIMQK
-518 AFDEVDKALAEGEIV
+518 AFDEVDKALAEGEVV

-554 EKILARRAVPV
+554 EKILARRPVPV

-572 MWASMF
+572 MWSSMF
-578 SKRDSKLGRLRV
+578 SKRDSKLGRLRL
-590 PRRIRAHIEVE
+590 PRRIRAGIEVE
-601 AGPPV
+601 AGPAI
-606 PAAEANAEMLE
+606 PASEANAGMLE
-617 AKVKELRGNRA
+617 AKVKALRGNRA

>member
-1 MAHSQ
+1 MAHNQ
-6 FELLRQR
+6 FELLKQR

-33 NALVAMVTFVL
+33 NALIAMVTFVL
-44 VSLTPEQEST
+44 VSLSEKQEST
-54 FIQLS
+54 FIQLAS
-59 AGLFILPFFLFSA
+59 ALFILPFFLFSA

-83 SKLAQA
+83 AKLAQA

-102 AGFIYKNV
+102 VGFVYKSI
-110 PLLMVCVF
+110 PLLMACVF

-139 KPEELTGGNGLVE
+139 RPEELTGGNGLVE

-159 LLGTILGTNLI
+159 LVGTILGANLI
-170 NIPVTGAYW
+170 NIPDTGAYW
-179 VAGATILIAVIG
+179 VAGATIVIAVVG
-191 LLTSRK
+191 LLTARK
-197 MPTAP
+197 MPSAP
-202 GTTDTINWNPVSET
+202 GTTTSINWNPISET
-216 LNTLSFVTKN
+216 LSTLSFVTKN

-251 QYSKYVLGSSDGTFT
+251 QYSKYVLGSSEGTFT

-316 IMGEQKLALMQV
+316 IVGEKGLVLMQV

-358 VQSRTEKD
+358 VQSRSDKD

-391 AALNVLHWT
+391 VALNVLHWT

-437 MMYKVDVKGIE
+437 LMYNVDVKGIE
-448 EHVPDEGAVL
+448 DNVPDEGPAL

-476 PRPTRFVMYYKIFQ
+476 PRPARFVMYYKIFQ
-490 IPVASWFFKTARAI
+490 FPVASWFFKTARAI
-504 PIAGAKENMELMQK
+504 PIAGAKEDPDIMQK

-540 LTTDGEIAEFKSGV
+540 LTTDGEIAEFKAGV
-554 EKILARRAVPV
+554 EKILARRPVPV

-578 SKRDSKLGRLRV
+578 SKRNSKLGQLRV
-590 PRRIRAHIEVE
+590 PHRFRAHIEVE

-606 PAAEANAEMLE
+606 AAAEASAEVLE
-617 AKVKELRGNRA
+617 AKVKALRGNRA

>member
-6 FELLRQR
+6 FELLKQR
-13 RFAPFFWTQAL
+13 RFLPFFLTQAL

-44 VSLTPEQEST
+44 VSLTQQQESI
-54 FIQLS
+54 FINLAS
-59 AGLFILPFFLFSA
+59 GLFILPFFLFSA

-83 SKLAQA
+83 AKLAQA

-102 AGFIYKNV
+102 VGFIYKSI

-159 LLGTILGTNLI
+159 LLGTILGTSLI
-170 NIPVTGAYW
+170 TIPETGAYW
-179 VAGATILIAVIG
+179 VAGATIIIAVIG
-191 LLTSRK
+191 LITSRK
-197 MPTAP
+197 MPSLPPTAR
-202 GTTDTINWNPVSET
+202 TINWNPITET
-216 LNTLSFVTKN
+216 ISTLKYVTKN

-251 QYSKYVLGSSDGTFT
+251 QYAKYVLGSSEGTFT

-297 LGAIGMTVFGADLF
+297 LGAIGMTVFGADLY

-316 IMGEQKLALMQV
+316 IMGEQKLLLMQV

-336 VMFDLFMMAIF
+336 VMFDLFMMAVF

-358 VQSRTEKD
+358 VQSRTDKD

-377 LNALFMVVAAGLSY
+377 LNALFMVVAAGLSVV
-391 AALNVLHWT
+391 ALTVWHWT
-400 IPQLLLSVAILNA
+400 IPQLLLAVAVLNA

-428 RFVAWVLTK
+428 RFIAWVLTK
-437 MMYKVDVKGIE
+437 MMYNVDVKGIE
-448 EHVPDEGAVL
+448 EHVPDEGAAL

-476 PRPTRFVMYYKIFQ
+476 PRPARFVMYYKIFH

-504 PIAGAKENMELMQK
+504 PIAGAKEDPDIMQK

-540 LTTDGEIAEFKSGV
+540 LSTDGEIAEFKSGV

-565 VPIALKG
+565 VPVALKG

-578 SKRDSKLGRLRV
+578 SKRNSKLGQLRV
-590 PRRIRAHIEVE
+590 PHRFRAHIEVE
-601 AGPPV
+601 AGPAV
-606 PAAEANAEMLE
+606 PAAEVSAQVLE
-617 AKVKELRGNRA
+617 AKVKALRGNRA

>member
-1 MAHSQ
+1 MANSQ
-6 FELLRQR
+6 FELLKQR
-13 RFAPFFWTQAL
+13 RFLPFFLTQAL

-44 VSLTPEQEST
+44 VSLTQQQESI
-54 FIQLS
+54 FINLAS
-59 AGLFILPFFLFSA
+59 GLFILPFFLFSA

-83 SKLAQA
+83 AKLAQA

-102 AGFIYKNV
+102 VGFIYKSI
-110 PLLMVCVF
+110 PLLMICVF

-159 LLGTILGTNLI
+159 LLGTILGTSLI
-170 NIPVTGAYW
+170 TIPETGAYW
-179 VAGATILIAVIG
+179 VAGATIIIAVIG
-191 LLTSRK
+191 LITSRK
-197 MPTAP
+197 MPSLPPTAH
-202 GTTDTINWNPVSET
+202 TINWNPITET
-216 LNTLSFVTKN
+216 ISTLRYVTKN

-251 QYSKYVLGSSDGTFT
+251 QYAKYVLGSSEGTFT

-297 LGAIGMTVFGADLF
+297 LGAIGMTVFGADLY

-316 IMGEQKLALMQV
+316 IMGEQKLLLMQV

-336 VMFDLFMMAIF
+336 VMFDLFMMAVF

-358 VQSRTEKD
+358 VQSRTDKD

-377 LNALFMVVAAGLSY
+377 LNALFMVVAAGLSVV
-391 AALNVLHWT
+391 ALTVWHWT
-400 IPQLLLSVAILNA
+400 IPQLLLAVAVLNA

-428 RFVAWVLTK
+428 RFIAWVLTK
-437 MMYKVDVKGIE
+437 MMYHVDVKGIE
-448 EHVPDEGAVL
+448 EHVPDEGPAL

-476 PRPTRFVMYYKIFQ
+476 PRPARFVMYYKIFH

-504 PIAGAKENMELMQK
+504 PIAGAKEDPDIMQK

-540 LTTDGEIAEFKSGV
+540 LSTDGEIAEFKSGV

-565 VPIALKG
+565 VPVALKG

-578 SKRDSKLGRLRV
+578 SKRNSKLGQLRV
-590 PRRIRAHIEVE
+590 PHRFRAHIEVE
-601 AGPPV
+601 AGPAV
-606 PAAEANAEMLE
+606 PAAEASAEVLE
-617 AKVKELRGNRA
+617 AKVKALRGNRA

>member
-1 MAHSQ
+1 MANSQ
-6 FELLRQR
+6 FELLKQR
-13 RFAPFFWTQAL
+13 RFLPFFLTQAL

-44 VSLTPEQEST
+44 VSLTQQQESI
-54 FIQLS
+54 FINLAS
-59 AGLFILPFFLFSA
+59 GLFILPFFLFSA

-83 SKLAQA
+83 AKLAQA
-89 VKWMEIAIMLIAS
+89 VKWIEIAIMLIAS
-102 AGFIYKNV
+102 VGFIYKSI

-139 KPEELTGGNGLVE
+139 RPEELTGGNGLVE

-159 LLGTILGTNLI
+159 LLGTILGTSLI
-170 NIPVTGAYW
+170 TIPETGAYW
-179 VAGATILIAVIG
+179 VAGATIIIAVIG
-191 LLTSRK
+191 LITARK
-197 MPTAP
+197 MPSLP
-202 GTTDTINWNPVSET
+202 PTTRTINWNPITET
-216 LNTLSFVTKN
+216 ISTLRYVTKN

-251 QYSKYVLGSSDGTFT
+251 QYAKYVLGSSEGTFT

-297 LGAIGMTVFGADLF
+297 LGAIGMTIFGADLY

-316 IMGEQKLALMQV
+316 IMGEQKLLLMQV

-336 VMFDLFMMAIF
+336 VMFDLFMMAVF

-358 VQSRTEKD
+358 VQSRTDKD

-377 LNALFMVVAAGLSY
+377 LNALFMVVAAGLSVV
-391 AALNVLHWT
+391 ALTVWHWT
-400 IPQLLLSVAILNA
+400 IPQLLLAVALLNA
-413 FAAIYIF
+413 FVAIYIF

-437 MMYKVDVKGIE
+437 MMYHVDVKGIE
-448 EHVPDEGAVL
+448 EHVPDEGPAL

-476 PRPTRFVMYYKIFQ
+476 PRPARFVMYYKIFQ
-490 IPVASWFFKTARAI
+490 IPVAIWFFKTARAI
-504 PIAGAKENMELMQK
+504 PIAGAKEDPDIMQK

-540 LTTDGEIAEFKSGV
+540 LSTDGEIAEFKSGV

-578 SKRDSKLGRLRV
+578 SKRNSKLGQLRV
-590 PRRIRAHIEVE
+590 PHRFRAHIEVE
-601 AGPPV
+601 AGPAV
-606 PAAEANAEMLE
+606 PAAEVSAEVLE
-617 AKVKELRGNRA
+617 AKVKALRGNRA

>member
-1 MAHSQ
+1 MAHNQ
-6 FELLRQR
+6 FELLKQR

-33 NALVAMVTFVL
+33 NALIAMVTFVL
-44 VSLTPEQEST
+44 VSLNEKQEST
-54 FIQLS
+54 FIQLAS
-59 AGLFILPFFLFSA
+59 ALFILPFFLFSA

-83 SKLAQA
+83 AKLAQA

-102 AGFIYKNV
+102 IGFVYQNI
-110 PLLMVCVF
+110 PLLLICVF
-118 GMGLHS
+118 GMGFHS

-139 KPEELTGGNGLVE
+139 RPEELTGGNGLVE

-159 LLGTILGTNLI
+159 LVGTILGANLI
-170 NIPVTGAYW
+170 NIPDTGAYW
-179 VAGATILIAVIG
+179 VAGATILIAVVG

-197 MPTAP
+197 MPSAP
-202 GTTDTINWNPVSET
+202 GTTATINWNPISET

-226 RSVFLSCLGISWFWF
+226 RAVFLSCLGISWFWF

-251 QYSKYVLGSSDGTFT
+251 QYSKYVLGSSEGTFT

-316 IMGEQKLALMQV
+316 IIGEKGLLLSQV
-328 IAQPGVKR
+328 ISQPGVKR
-336 VMFDLFMMAIF
+336 VIFDLFMMAIF

-358 VQSRTEKD
+358 VQSRTDKD

-391 AALNVLHWT
+391 VALNVLHWT
-400 IPQLLLSVAILNA
+400 IPELLLAVAVLNA

-428 RFVAWVLTK
+428 RFVAWALTK
-437 MMYKVDVKGIE
+437 LMYDVDVKGIE
-448 EHVPDEGAVL
+448 EHIPDEGAAL

-476 PRPTRFVMYYKIFQ
+476 PRPTRFVMYYKIFH

-504 PIAGAKENMELMQK
+504 PIAGMKEDPELMQK
-518 AFDEVDKALAEGEIV
+518 AFDEVDKALSEGEIV

-554 EKILARRAVPV
+554 EKILARRQVPV
-565 VPIALKG
+565 VPVALKG
-572 MWASMF
+572 MWTSMF
-578 SKRDSKLGRLRV
+578 SKRDSKFGRLRV
-590 PRRIRAHIEVE
+590 PRRIRANIEVE
-601 AGPPV
+601 AGPPISGTE
-606 PAAEANAEMLE
+606 ATAELLE
-617 AKVKELRGNRA
+617 AKVKMMRGNRA

>member
-1 MAHSQ
+1 MAHNQ
-6 FELLRQR
+6 FELLKQK

-33 NALVAMVTFVL
+33 NALIAMVTFVL
-44 VSLTPEQEST
+44 VSLSEKEEST
-54 FIQLS
+54 FIQLAS
-59 AGLFILPFFLFSA
+59 ALFILPFFLFSA

-89 VKWMEIAIMLIAS
+89 VKWMEIAIMLVAS
-102 AGFIYKNV
+102 IGFVYQNI
-110 PLLMVCVF
+110 PLLLVCVF
-118 GMGLHS
+118 GMGMHS

-139 KPEELTGGNGLVE
+139 RPEELTGGNGLVE

-159 LLGTILGTNLI
+159 LVGTILGANLI
-170 NIPVTGAYW
+170 NIPDTGAYW
-179 VAGATILIAVIG
+179 VAGATILIAVVG
-191 LLTSRK
+191 LLTARK
-197 MPTAP
+197 MPSAP
-202 GTTDTINWNPVSET
+202 GTSTSINWNPFSET
-216 LNTLSFVTKN
+216 LNTLKFVTKN
-226 RSVFLSCLGISWFWF
+226 RAVFLSCLGISWFWF

-251 QYSKYVLGSSDGTFT
+251 QYSKYVLGSSEGTFT

-316 IMGEQKLALMQV
+316 IIGEQGLVLSQV
-328 IAQPGVKR
+328 ISQPGVKR
-336 VMFDLFMMAIF
+336 VIFDLFMMAIF

-391 AALNVLHWT
+391 AALNVLHLT
-400 IPQLLLSVAILNA
+400 IPQLLLAVALLNA
-413 FAAIYIF
+413 FVAIYIF

-428 RFVAWVLTK
+428 RFVAWVLTNL
-437 MMYKVDVKGIE
+437 MYKVDTKGIE
-448 EHVPDEGAVL
+448 DNVPDEGAVL

-504 PIAGAKENMELMQK
+504 PIAGAKEDADLMQK
-518 AFDEVDKALAEGEIV
+518 AFDAVDKALSEGEIV

-540 LTTDGEIAEFKSGV
+540 LTTDGEIAEFKAGV
-554 EKILARRAVPV
+554 EKILARRPVPV

-572 MWASMF
+572 MWTSMF
-578 SKRDSKLGRLRV
+578 SKRDSKFAQLRV
-590 PRRIRAHIEVE
+590 PRRIRARIEVE
-601 AGPPV
+601 AGPAI
-606 PAAEANAEMLE
+606 PASEVSAELLE
-617 AKVKELRGNRA
+617 AKVKSMRGNRA

>member
-6 FELLRQR
+6 FELLKQR
-13 RFAPFFWTQAL
+13 RFSPFFWTQAL

-33 NALVAMVTFVL
+33 NALIAMVTFVL
-44 VSLTPEQEST
+44 VSLTEKQEST

-59 AGLFILPFFLFSA
+59 SALFILPFFLFSA

-83 SKLAQA
+83 AKLAQA

-102 AGFIYKNV
+102 VGFIYKNI

-159 LLGTILGTNLI
+159 LVGTILGANLI

-179 VAGATILIAVIG
+179 VAAATIIIAVTG
-191 LLTSRK
+191 LLTARMIPS
-197 MPTAP
+197 AS
-202 GTTDTINWNPVSET
+202 GTTNSINWNPISET

-251 QYSKYVLGSSDGTFT
+251 QYSKYVLGSSEGTFT

-297 LGAIGMTVFGADLF
+297 LGAIGMTVFGADLY
-311 FAHPQ
+311 FAHPH
-316 IMGEQKLALMQV
+316 IAGEQKLLLMQV
-328 IAQPGVKR
+328 ISQPGVKR
-336 VMFDLFMMAIF
+336 VMFDLFMMAVF

-358 VQSRTEKD
+358 VQSRSDKD

-377 LNALFMVVAAGLSY
+377 LNAIFMVAAAGLSY
-391 AALNVLHWT
+391 LALNTLHWT
-400 IPQLLLSVAILNA
+400 IPQLLLAVAVLNA

-437 MMYKVDVKGIE
+437 LMYNVDVKGIE
-448 EHVPDEGAVL
+448 EHIPDEGAAL

-476 PRPTRFVMYYKIFQ
+476 PRPARFVMYYKIFQ
-490 IPVASWFFKTARAI
+490 FPVASWFFKTARAI
-504 PIAGAKENMELMQK
+504 PIAGVKEDPDIMQK

-578 SKRDSKLGRLRV
+578 SKRNSKLGQLRV
-590 PRRIRAHIEVE
+590 PHRFRAHIEVE
-601 AGPPV
+601 AGPAV
-606 PAAEANAEMLE
+606 PAAEASADVLE
-617 AKVKELRGNRA
+617 AKVKALRGNRA

>member
-6 FELLRQR
+6 FELLKQR
-13 RFAPFFWTQAL
+13 RFLPFFLTQAL

-44 VSLTPEQEST
+44 VSLTQQEESI
-54 FIQLS
+54 FINLAS
-59 AGLFILPFFLFSA
+59 GLFILPFFLFSA

-83 SKLAQA
+83 AKLAQA

-102 AGFIYKNV
+102 IGFIYKSI

-139 KPEELTGGNGLVE
+139 RPEELTGGNGLVE

-159 LLGTILGTNLI
+159 LLGTILGTSLI
-170 NIPVTGAYW
+170 TIPETGAYW
-179 VAGATILIAVIG
+179 VAGATIIIAVIG
-191 LLTSRK
+191 LTTSRK
-197 MPTAP
+197 MPSLPPTAN
-202 GTTDTINWNPVSET
+202 TINWNPITET
-216 LNTLSFVTKN
+216 ISTLKYVTKN

-251 QYSKYVLGSSDGTFT
+251 QYAKYVLGSSEGTFT

-297 LGAIGMTVFGADLF
+297 LGAIGMTVFGADLY

-316 IMGEQKLALMQV
+316 IMGEQKLLLMQV

-336 VMFDLFMMAIF
+336 VMFDLFMMAVF

-358 VQSRTEKD
+358 VQSRTDKD

-377 LNALFMVVAAGLSY
+377 LNALFMVVAAGLSVV
-391 AALNVLHWT
+391 ALTVWHWT
-400 IPQLLLSVAILNA
+400 IPQLLLAVAVLNA

-437 MMYKVDVKGIE
+437 MMYNVDVKGIE
-448 EHVPDEGAVL
+448 EHVPDEGPAL

-476 PRPTRFVMYYKIFQ
+476 PRPARFVMYYKIFQ

-504 PIAGAKENMELMQK
+504 PIAGAKEDPDIMQK

-540 LTTDGEIAEFKSGV
+540 LSTDGEIAEFKSGV

-578 SKRDSKLGRLRV
+578 SKRNSKLGQLRV
-590 PRRIRAHIEVE
+590 PHRFRAHIGVE
-601 AGPPV
+601 AGPAV
-606 PAAEANAEMLE
+606 PAAEVSAEVLE
-617 AKVKELRGNRA
+617 AKVKALRGNRA

>member
-1 MAHSQ
+1 MASQ
-6 FELLRQR
+6 FELLKQR

-33 NALVAMVTFVL
+33 NALVAMVTFVM
-44 VSLTPEQEST
+44 VSLSKEQGSA

-83 SKLAQA
+83 ARLAQA

-102 AGFIYKNV
+102 VGFIYKNV

-170 NIPVTGAYW
+170 NIPVTGAYY
-179 VAGATILIAVIG
+179 VAGATVLIGIVG

-197 MPTAP
+197 MPSAP
-202 GTTDTINWNPVSET
+202 GTTDTINWNPISET
-216 LNTLSFVTKN
+216 MRTLNFVTKN

-266 LLLSLFSIGIAIG
+266 LLLSLFSIGIAAG

-316 IMGEQKLALMQV
+316 IIGEQKLAIMQV

-358 VQSRTEKD
+358 VQSRTDKD

-391 AALNVLHWT
+391 VALNQLHWT
-400 IPQLLLSVAILNA
+400 IPQLLLAVAILNA

-437 MMYKVDVKGIE
+437 MMYNVDVKGIE
-448 EHVPDEGAVL
+448 EHVPDEGPAL

-476 PRPTRFVMYYKIFQ
+476 PRPARFVMYYKIFQ

-504 PIAGAKENMELMQK
+504 PIAGAKEDFEAMQK

-540 LTTDGEIAEFKSGV
+540 LTTDGEINQFKSGV

-578 SKRDSKLGRLRV
+578 SKRNSRLGQLRV
-590 PRRIRAHIEVE
+590 PHRFRAHIEVE
-601 AGPPV
+601 AGPTILASEV
-606 PAAEANAEMLE
+606 TAEMLE
-617 AKVKELRGNRA
+617 AKVRTLRGNRA

>member
-6 FELLRQR
+6 FELLKQR
-13 RFAPFFWTQAL
+13 RFLPFFMTQAL

-33 NALVAMVTFVL
+33 NALIAMVTFVL
-44 VSLTPEQEST
+44 VSLSEKQEST

-59 AGLFILPFFLFSA
+59 SALFILPFFLFSA

-83 SKLAQA
+83 AKLAQA

-102 AGFIYKNV
+102 VGFVYKNI
-110 PLLMVCVF
+110 PLLMICVF

-139 KPEELTGGNGLVE
+139 RPEELTGGNGLVE

-159 LLGTILGTNLI
+159 LAGTILGTNLI
-170 NIPVTGAYW
+170 NIPLTGAYW

-191 LLTSRK
+191 LLSARK
-197 MPTAP
+197 MPPAP
-202 GTTDTINWNPVSET
+202 GTTTTINWNPVSET

-251 QYSKYVLGSSDGTFT
+251 QYSKYVLGSSEGTFT
-266 LLLSLFSIGIAIG
+266 LLLSLFSIGIAVG

-297 LGAIGMTVFGADLF
+297 LGAIGMTVFGVDLF

-316 IMGEQKLALMQV
+316 IAGEQGMVLMQV

-358 VQSRTEKD
+358 VQSRSDKD

-377 LNALFMVVAAGLSY
+377 LNALFMVVAAGLSFV
-391 AALNVLHWT
+391 ALNVLHWS
-400 IPQLLLSVAILNA
+400 IPELLLSVAILNA

-437 MMYKVDVKGIE
+437 LMYNVEVKGIE
-448 EHVPDEGAVL
+448 EHVPDDGPVL
-458 IVCNH
+458 IVSNH

-490 IPVASWFFKTARAI
+490 IPVASWFFKTANAI
-504 PIAGAKENMELMQK
+504 PIAGAKEDPDLMQK
-518 AFDEVDKALAEGEIV
+518 AFDAVDKALADGEVV

-540 LTTDGEIAEFKSGV
+540 LTDDGEIAEFKAGV

-578 SKRDSKLGRLRV
+578 SKRNSRLGQLRV
-590 PRRIRAHIEVE
+590 PHRFRAHIEVE
-601 AGPPV
+601 AA
-606 PAAEANAEMLE
+606 PAVSGDKATAEALE
-617 AKVKELRGNRA
+617 ASVKSLRGNRA

>member
-1 MAHSQ
+1 MAHNQ
-6 FELLRQR
+6 FELLKQR

-33 NALVAMVTFVL
+33 NALIAMVTFVL
-44 VSLTPEQEST
+44 VSLSEKQEST
-54 FIQLS
+54 FIQLAS
-59 AGLFILPFFLFSA
+59 ALFILPFFLFSA

-83 SKLAQA
+83 AKLAQA

-102 AGFIYKNV
+102 VGFVYQNI
-110 PLLMVCVF
+110 PLLMICVF

-139 KPEELTGGNGLVE
+139 RPEELTGGNGLVE

-159 LLGTILGTNLI
+159 LVGTILGANLI
-170 NIPVTGAYW
+170 NIPDTGAFW
-179 VAGATILIAVIG
+179 VAGATIVIAVVG
-191 LLTSRK
+191 LLTARK
-197 MPTAP
+197 MPSAP
-202 GTTDTINWNPVSET
+202 GTTTTINWNPISET
-216 LNTLSFVTKN
+216 LNTLRFVTKN

-251 QYSKYVLGSSDGTFT
+251 QYSKYVLGSSEGTFT

-316 IMGEQKLALMQV
+316 IIGEKGLLLSQV
-328 IAQPGVKR
+328 ISQPGVKR
-336 VMFDLFMMAIF
+336 VIFDLFMMAIF

-391 AALNVLHWT
+391 VALNILHWT
-400 IPQLLLSVAILNA
+400 IPELLLAVAILNA
-413 FAAIYIF
+413 FAALYIF

-428 RFVAWVLTK
+428 RFVAWLLTK
-437 MMYKVDVKGIE
+437 LMYRVEVKGIE
-448 EHVPDEGAVL
+448 ENVPDEGAAL

-476 PRPTRFVMYYKIFQ
+476 PRPARFVMYYKIFQ

-504 PIAGAKENMELMQK
+504 PIAGAKEDPELMQK
-518 AFDEVDKALAEGEIV
+518 AFDEVDKALSEGEIV

-540 LTTDGEIAEFKSGV
+540 LTTDGEIAEFKAGV

-572 MWASMF
+572 MWTSMF

-590 PRRIRAHIEVE
+590 PRRIRAGIEVE
-601 AGPPV
+601 AGSPI
-606 PAAEANAEMLE
+606 AGTEATADLLE
-617 AKVKELRGNRA
+617 AKVKTLRGDRA

>member
-1 MAHSQ
+1 MANSQ
-6 FELLRQR
+6 FELLKQR
-13 RFAPFFWTQAL
+13 RFLPFLLTQAL
-24 GAFNDNVFK
+24 GAYNDNVFK

-44 VSLTPEQEST
+44 VSLTQQQESI
-54 FIQLS
+54 FINLAS
-59 AGLFILPFFLFSA
+59 GLFILPFFLFSA

-83 SKLAQA
+83 AKLAQA
-89 VKWMEIAIMLIAS
+89 VKWIEIAIMLIAS
-102 AGFIYKNV
+102 VGFIYKSI

-139 KPEELTGGNGLVE
+139 RPEELTGGNGLVE

-159 LLGTILGTNLI
+159 LLGTILGTSLI
-170 NIPVTGAYW
+170 TIPETGAYW
-179 VAGATILIAVIG
+179 VAGATIIIAVIG
-191 LLTSRK
+191 LITSRK
-197 MPTAP
+197 MPSLP
-202 GTTDTINWNPVSET
+202 PTTHTINWNPITET
-216 LNTLSFVTKN
+216 ISTLRYVTKN

-251 QYSKYVLGSSDGTFT
+251 QYAKYVLGSSEGTFT

-297 LGAIGMTVFGADLF
+297 LGAIGMTVFGADLY

-316 IMGEQKLALMQV
+316 IMGEQKLLLMQV

-336 VMFDLFMMAIF
+336 VMFDLFMMAVF

-358 VQSRTEKD
+358 VQSRTDKD

-377 LNALFMVVAAGLSY
+377 LNALFMVVAAGLSVV
-391 AALNVLHWT
+391 ALTVWHWT
-400 IPQLLLSVAILNA
+400 IPQLLLAVAVLNA

-437 MMYKVDVKGIE
+437 MMYHVDVKGIE
-448 EHVPDEGAVL
+448 EHVPDEGPAL

-476 PRPTRFVMYYKIFQ
+476 PRPARFVMYYKIFQ

-504 PIAGAKENMELMQK
+504 PIAGAKEDPDIMQK

-540 LTTDGEIAEFKSGV
+540 LSTDGEIAEFKSGV

-578 SKRDSKLGRLRV
+578 SKRNSKLGQLRV
-590 PRRIRAHIEVE
+590 PHRFRAHIEVE
-601 AGPPV
+601 AGPAV
-606 PAAEANAEMLE
+606 PAAEVSAEVLE
-617 AKVKELRGNRA
+617 AKVKALRGNRA

>member
-1 MAHSQ
+1 MAHNQ
-6 FELLRQR
+6 FELLKQR
-13 RFAPFFWTQAL
+13 RFLPFFLTQAL

-33 NALVAMVTFVL
+33 NALIAMVTFVL
-44 VSLTPEQEST
+44 VTLTQEKESL
-54 FIQLS
+54 FINLAS
-59 AGLFILPFFLFSA
+59 GLFILPFFLFSA

-83 SKLAQA
+83 AKLAQA

-102 AGFIYKNV
+102 IGFIYKSI

-139 KPEELTGGNGLVE
+139 RPEELTGGNGLVE

-159 LLGTILGTNLI
+159 LLGTILGTSLI
-170 NIPVTGAYW
+170 TIPQTGAYW

-191 LLTSRK
+191 LLSSRK
-197 MPTAP
+197 MPSLPA
-202 GTTDTINWNPVSET
+202 TTDKINWNPVSET
-216 LNTLSFVTKN
+216 ISTLSYVTKN

-251 QYSKYVLGSSDGTFT
+251 QYAKYVLGSNENTFI
-266 LLLSLFSIGIAIG
+266 LLLSLFSVGIAFG

-297 LGAIGMTVFGADLF
+297 LGAIGMTVFGADLY

-316 IMGEQKLALMQV
+316 IIGEQKLALMQV

-336 VMFDLFMMAIF
+336 VMFDLLMMAIF

-358 VQSRTEKD
+358 VQSRTDKD

-377 LNALFMVVAAGLSY
+377 LNAVFMVVAAGLSVV
-391 AALNVLHWT
+391 ALTVLHWT
-400 IPQLLLSVAILNA
+400 IPQLLLAVAILNA

-437 MMYKVDVKGIE
+437 LMYNVDVKGIE
-448 EHVPDEGAVL
+448 EHVPDEGAAL

-476 PRPTRFVMYYKIFQ
+476 PRPVRFVMYYKIFQ

-504 PIAGAKENMELMQK
+504 PIAGAKEDPDTMQK

-540 LTTDGEIAEFKSGV
+540 LTTDGEIAEFKSGL

-578 SKRDSKLGRLRV
+578 SKRNSKLGQLRV
-590 PRRIRAHIEVE
+590 PHRFRAHIEVE
-601 AGPPV
+601 AGPAL
-606 PAAEANAEMLE
+606 PADQVKAEILE
-617 AKVKELRGNRA
+617 LKVKTLRGDRA

>member
-1 MAHSQ
+1 MAHNQ
-6 FELLRQR
+6 FELLKQR

-33 NALVAMVTFVL
+33 NALIAMVTFVL
-44 VSLTPEQEST
+44 VSLSEKQEST

-59 AGLFILPFFLFSA
+59 SALFILPFFLFSA

-83 SKLAQA
+83 AKLAQA

-102 AGFIYKNV
+102 IGFVYKNI

-159 LLGTILGTNLI
+159 LLGTILGANLI
-170 NIPVTGAYW
+170 NIPDTGAYW

-191 LLTSRK
+191 LLTARK
-197 MPTAP
+197 MPAAP
-202 GTTDTINWNPVSET
+202 GTTTSINWNPVSET

-251 QYSKYVLGSSDGTFT
+251 QYSKYVLGSSEGTFT

-316 IMGEQKLALMQV
+316 IVGEKGLALMQV

-358 VQSRTEKD
+358 VQSRSDKD

-391 AALNVLHWT
+391 VALNVLHWT
-400 IPQLLLSVAILNA
+400 IPQLLLSVALLNA

-437 MMYKVDVKGIE
+437 LMYNVDVKGIE
-448 EHVPDEGAVL
+448 DNVPDEGPVL

-504 PIAGAKENMELMQK
+504 PIAGAKEDPETMQK

-578 SKRDSKLGRLRV
+578 SKRNSRLGQLRV
-590 PRRIRAHIEVE
+590 PHRFRAHIEVE
-601 AGPPV
+601 AGQAV
-606 PAAEANAEMLE
+606 AAEDVNAEMLE
-617 AKVKELRGNRA
+617 AKVKALRGNRA

>member
-1 MAHSQ
+1 MAHNQ
-6 FELLRQR
+6 FELLKQK

-33 NALVAMVTFVL
+33 NALIAMVTFVL
-44 VSLTPEQEST
+44 VSLNEKEEST
-54 FIQLS
+54 FIQLAS
-59 AGLFILPFFLFSA
+59 ALFILPFFLFSA

-83 SKLAQA
+83 AKLAQA

-102 AGFIYKNV
+102 IGFVYQNI
-110 PLLMVCVF
+110 PLLMICVF

-139 KPEELTGGNGLVE
+139 RPEELTGGNGLVE

-159 LLGTILGTNLI
+159 LVGTILGANLI
-170 NIPVTGAYW
+170 NIPGTGAYW
-179 VAGATILIAVIG
+179 VAAATIVIAVVG
-191 LLTSRK
+191 LLTARK
-197 MPTAP
+197 MPSAP
-202 GTTDTINWNPVSET
+202 GTTTTINWNPISET

-251 QYSKYVLGSSDGTFT
+251 QYSKYVLGSSEGTFT

-316 IMGEQKLALMQV
+316 IIGEQGLLLSQV
-328 IAQPGVKR
+328 ISQPGVKR
-336 VMFDLFMMAIF
+336 VIFDLFMMAIF

-391 AALNVLHWT
+391 VALNVLHWT
-400 IPQLLLSVAILNA
+400 IPELLLAVAVLNA
-413 FAAIYIF
+413 FVAMYIF

-437 MMYKVDVKGIE
+437 LMYRVEVKGIE
-448 EHVPDEGAVL
+448 EHVPDEGPAL

-504 PIAGAKENMELMQK
+504 PIAGAKEDPELMQK
-518 AFDEVDKALAEGEIV
+518 AFDEVDKALSEGEIV

-554 EKILARRAVPV
+554 EKILARRPVPV

-572 MWASMF
+572 MWSSMF
-578 SKRDSKLGRLRV
+578 SKRDSKLGRLRI
-590 PRRIRAHIEVE
+590 PRRIRADIEVE
-601 AGPPV
+601 AGPPM
-606 PAAEANAEMLE
+606 AGAEATAEVLE
-617 AKVKELRGNRA
+617 AKVKTMRGNRA

>member
-6 FELLRQR
+6 FELLKQR
-13 RFAPFFWTQAL
+13 RFLPFFLTQAL

-44 VSLTPEQEST
+44 VSLTQQQESI
-54 FIQLS
+54 FINLAS
-59 AGLFILPFFLFSA
+59 GLFILPFFLFSA

-83 SKLAQA
+83 AKLAQA

-102 AGFIYKNV
+102 VGFIYKSI
-110 PLLMVCVF
+110 PLLMICVF

-159 LLGTILGTNLI
+159 LLGTILGTSLI
-170 NIPVTGAYW
+170 TIPETGAYW
-179 VAGATILIAVIG
+179 VAGATIIIAVIG
-191 LLTSRK
+191 LITSRK
-197 MPTAP
+197 MPSLPPTAH
-202 GTTDTINWNPVSET
+202 TINWNPITET
-216 LNTLSFVTKN
+216 ISTLKYVTKN

-251 QYSKYVLGSSDGTFT
+251 QYAKYVLGSSEGTFT

-297 LGAIGMTVFGADLF
+297 LGAIGMTVFGADLY

-316 IMGEQKLALMQV
+316 IMGEQKLLLMQV

-336 VMFDLFMMAIF
+336 VMFDLFMMAVF

-358 VQSRTEKD
+358 VQSRTDKD

-377 LNALFMVVAAGLSY
+377 LNALFMVVAAGLSVV
-391 AALNVLHWT
+391 ALTVWHWT
-400 IPQLLLSVAILNA
+400 IPQLLLAVAVLNA

-428 RFVAWVLTK
+428 RFIAWVLTK
-437 MMYKVDVKGIE
+437 MMYNVDVKGIE
-448 EHVPDEGAVL
+448 EHVPDEGAAL

-476 PRPTRFVMYYKIFQ
+476 PRPARFVMYYKIFH

-504 PIAGAKENMELMQK
+504 PIAGAKEDPDIMQK

-540 LTTDGEIAEFKSGV
+540 LSTDGEIAEFKSGV

-565 VPIALKG
+565 VPVALKG

-578 SKRDSKLGRLRV
+578 SKRNSKLGQLRV
-590 PRRIRAHIEVE
+590 PHRFRAHIEVE
-601 AGPPV
+601 AGPAV
-606 PAAEANAEMLE
+606 PAAEASAPVLE
-617 AKVKELRGNRA
+617 AKVKALRGNRA

>member
-1 MAHSQ
+1 MAHNQ
-6 FELLRQR
+6 FELLKQR

-33 NALVAMVTFVL
+33 NALIAMVTFVL
-44 VSLTPEQEST
+44 VSLTEKQEST

-59 AGLFILPFFLFSA
+59 SALFILPFFLFSA

-83 SKLAQA
+83 ARLAQA
-89 VKWMEIAIMLIAS
+89 VKWMEIAIMLIA
-102 AGFIYKNV
+102 AVGFVYKNI
-110 PLLMVCVF
+110 PLLMICVF

-152 MGTFVAI
+152 MGTFIAI
-159 LLGTILGTNLI
+159 LLGTILGANLI
-170 NIPVTGAYW
+170 NIPLTGAYW

-191 LLTSRK
+191 LLTARK
-197 MPTAP
+197 MPSAP
-202 GTTDTINWNPVSET
+202 GTTDTINWNPVTET

-251 QYSKYVLGSSDGTFT
+251 QYSKYVLGSSEGTFT
-266 LLLSLFSIGIAIG
+266 LLLSLFSIGIAVG

-358 VQSRTEKD
+358 VQSRTDKD

-391 AALNVLHWT
+391 AALNLLHWT

-413 FAAIYIF
+413 FAALYIF

-428 RFVAWVLTK
+428 RFIAWVLTK
-437 MMYKVDVKGIE
+437 LMYRVEVKGIE
-448 EHVPDEGAVL
+448 ENVPDEGPVL

-490 IPVASWFFKTARAI
+490 FPVASWFFKTARAI
-504 PIAGAKENMELMQK
+504 PIAGAKEDPETMQK

-578 SKRDSKLGRLRV
+578 SKRNSRLGHLRV
-590 PRRIRAHIEVE
+590 PHRFRAHIEVE
-601 AGPPV
+601 AGPV
-606 PAAEANAEMLE
+606 IPAEEVSAEMLE
-617 AKVKELRGNRA
+617 AKVKTLRGNRA

>member
-1 MAHSQ
+1 MAHNQ
-6 FELLRQR
+6 FELLKQR
-13 RFAPFFWTQAL
+13 RFLPFFLTQAL

-33 NALVAMVTFVL
+33 NALIAMVTFVL
-44 VSLTPEQEST
+44 VTLTQEKESL
-54 FIQLS
+54 FINLAS
-59 AGLFILPFFLFSA
+59 GLFILPFFLFSA

-83 SKLAQA
+83 AKLAQA

-102 AGFIYKNV
+102 VGFIYKSI

-139 KPEELTGGNGLVE
+139 RPEELTGGNGLVE

-159 LLGTILGTNLI
+159 LLGTILGTSLI
-170 NIPVTGAYW
+170 TIPQTGAYW

-197 MPTAP
+197 MPSLPA
-202 GTTDTINWNPVSET
+202 TTDKINWNPISET
-216 LNTLSFVTKN
+216 ISTLSYVTKN

-251 QYSKYVLGSSDGTFT
+251 QYAKYVLGSNENTFI
-266 LLLSLFSIGIAIG
+266 LLLSLFSVGIAFG

-297 LGAIGMTVFGADLF
+297 LGAIGMTVFGADLY

-316 IMGEQKLALMQV
+316 IIGEQKLALMQV

-336 VMFDLFMMAIF
+336 VMFDLLMMAIF

-358 VQSRTEKD
+358 VQSRTDKD

-377 LNALFMVVAAGLSY
+377 LNAVFMVVAAGLSVV
-391 AALNVLHWT
+391 ALTVLHWT
-400 IPQLLLSVAILNA
+400 IPQLLLAVAILNA

-437 MMYKVDVKGIE
+437 LMYNVDVKGIE
-448 EHVPDEGAVL
+448 EHVPDEGAAL

-476 PRPTRFVMYYKIFQ
+476 PRPARFVMYYKIFQ

-504 PIAGAKENMELMQK
+504 PIAGAKEDPDIMQK

-540 LTTDGEIAEFKSGV
+540 LTTDGEIAEFKAGV

-578 SKRDSKLGRLRV
+578 SKRNSKLGQLRV
-590 PRRIRAHIEVE
+590 PHRFRAHIEVE

-606 PAAEANAEMLE
+606 PAAQANAEVLE
-617 AKVKELRGNRA
+617 AKVKALRGNRA

>member
-1 MAHSQ
+1 MASQ
-6 FELLRQR
+6 FELLKQR

-33 NALVAMVTFVL
+33 NALVAMVTFVM
-44 VSLTPEQEST
+44 VSLSKEQGSA

-83 SKLAQA
+83 ARLAQA

-102 AGFIYKNV
+102 VGFIYKNI
-110 PLLMVCVF
+110 PMLMVCVF

-159 LLGTILGTNLI
+159 LLGTILGTSLI
-170 NIPVTGAYW
+170 SIPVTGAYY
-179 VAGATILIAVIG
+179 VAGATILIGVIG

-197 MPTAP
+197 MPSAP
-202 GTTDTINWNPVSET
+202 GTTDTINWNPISET
-216 LNTLSFVTKN
+216 LHTLNFVTKN

-251 QYSKYVLGSSDGTFT
+251 QYSKYVLGSSDGTFV
-266 LLLSLFSIGIAIG
+266 LLLSLFSIGIAAG

-297 LGAIGMTVFGADLF
+297 LGAIGMTIFGADLF

-316 IMGEQKLALMQV
+316 IVGEQKLAIMQV

-358 VQSRTEKD
+358 VQSRTDKD

-377 LNALFMVVAAGLSY
+377 LNALFMVAAAGLSY
-391 AALNVLHWT
+391 LALNELKWT
-400 IPQLLLSVAILNA
+400 IPELLLAVAVLNA
-413 FAAIYIF
+413 FVALYIF
-420 SLVPEFLM
+420 GLVPEFLM

-437 MMYKVDVKGIE
+437 MMYNVDVKGIE
-448 EHVPDEGAVL
+448 EHVPDEGPAL

-476 PRPTRFVMYYKIFQ
+476 PRPTRFVMHYKIFK

-504 PIAGAKENMELMQK
+504 PIAGAKEDMETMQK
-518 AFDEVDKALAEGEIV
+518 AFDEVDQALAEGEIV

-540 LTTDGEIAEFKSGV
+540 LTTDGEIDQFKSGV
-554 EKILARRAVPV
+554 EKILARRPVPV

-578 SKRDSKLGRLRV
+578 SKRNSRLGQLRV
-590 PRRIRAHIEVE
+590 PHRFRARIEVE
-601 AGPPV
+601 AAPPI
-606 PAAEANAEMLE
+606 PAAEVTAEMLE
-617 AKVKELRGNRA
+617 AKVRTLRGNRA